1 MIFKKLKHNILQK
14 KFDKALQK
22 STINRVVSQKKI
34 QSVGILTSE
43 EIFSKLD
50 ILPIVEEILEVRN
63 TKIYSFRPF
72 NKLDEFS
79 YKHFSENDINWKGE
93 FIQENFESFLQQPFD
108 LLICYFNKPNL
119 YLESAVLQ
127 SKASFNVGFSGV
139 NSNLFE
145 IEISEDILNVNEFT
159 LELKKYLQIIKKL

>member
-1 MIFKKLKHNILQK
+1 MRFTKLKHNILQT

-22 STINRVVSQKKI
+22 STDNRMVSQKKI

-50 ILPIVEEILEVRN
+50 ITSIIEEVLEVRN
-63 TKIYSFRPF
+63 AKIYSFRPYS
-72 NKLDEFS
+72 KLDEFS
-79 YKHFSENDINWKGE
+79 YKHFSENDINWKGT
-93 FIQENFESFLQQPFD
+93 FVQENFESFLQQPFD
-108 LLICYFNKPNL
+108 LLIGYFNKPNL
-119 YLESAVLQ
+119 YIESAVLQ
-127 SKASFNVGFSGV
+127 SKATFKVGFSNV

-145 IEISEDILNVNEFT
+145 IEISEDILHINEFT